1 MWPMILLMSHLREVI
16 PCLQADNQKISATNS
31 RQSADMHY
39 QAIGADRMQRSA
51 TGYVNDTCER
61 AEVQVHGQ
69 LCVKITVTVDSLRDA
84 KPDAAS
90 VHVDD

>member
-39 QAIGADRMQRSA
+39 QAIGADRM
-51 TGYVNDTCER
+51 
-61 AEVQVHGQ
+61 
-69 LCVKITVTVDSLRDA
+69 
-84 KPDAAS
+84 
-90 VHVDD
+90 